1 MPELKGIIT
10 PTITPMKND
19 TLDYDAVDSLIEFLD
34 RTGVNGIYPMGSTG
48 AFPIISV
55 DQEVKILEYFMDK
68 KRPNMF
74 FLAGVGRNSFDE
86 TLTMG
91 QYAKELGT
99 DAISVVTPY
108 YLRVSQEGIFRYYER
123 LLSQIDIPV
132 MVYNIPQ
139 NTNNSVD
146 YKTLI
151 RLKDQFSHLVGM
163 KDSSGN
169 MSNFSMLVYNLGKD
183 FKVFQGQ
190 DDILLPSLS
199 IGAAGGICGTSNFS
213 DLSVRVFKEFEAS
226 NFESARKI
234 QAVLTELKR
243 LTNSYDSPQ
252 APLAGFIERVYHRET
267 SSPFPLI
274 DLDQDTRRSFGAK
287 IEGILAKLET

>member
-10 PTITPMKND
+10 PAITPMKND

-34 RTGVNGIYPMGSTG
+34 KSGVNGIYPMGSTG

-55 DQEVKILEYFMDK
+55 DQQVKVLEYFMDK
-68 KRPNMF
+68 KRPNMY
-74 FLAGVGRNSFDE
+74 FLAGVGRNSLDE

-91 QYAKELGT
+91 LYAKELGV
-99 DAISVVTPY
+99 DAISIVTPY
-108 YLRVSQEGIFRYYER
+108 YLRISQEAIFRYYER

-132 MVYNIPQ
+132 LIYNIPQ
-139 NTNNSVD
+139 YTNNNVD
-146 YKTLI
+146 YKTVI
-151 RLKDQFSHLVGM
+151 RLRTQFSHLVGI
-163 KDSSGN
+163 KDSSAN
-169 MSNFSMLVYNLGKD
+169 ISNFSTLVYNVGKD

-213 DLSVRVFKEFEAS
+213 DLSVRVFKEFEES
-226 NFESARKI
+226 NFESARRI

-243 LTNSYDSPQ
+243 LTNSYEFPQ
-252 APLAGFIERVYHRET
+252 APLAGFIEKVYHRET
-267 SSPFPLI
+267 SSPFPLV
-274 DLDQDTRRSFGAK
+274 DLDTETRKAFSSK
-287 IEGILAKLET
+287 IDEILSKLET